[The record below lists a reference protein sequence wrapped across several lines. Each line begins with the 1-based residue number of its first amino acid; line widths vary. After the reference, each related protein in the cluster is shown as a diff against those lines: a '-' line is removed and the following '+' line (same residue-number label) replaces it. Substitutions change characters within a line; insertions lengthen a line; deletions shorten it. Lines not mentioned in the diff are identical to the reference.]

1 MLFFFF
7 LAVLLVLWALS
18 SLTRDQTW
26 SPALEAWSPNHWT
39 AREFL
44 KYIYYFYL
52 SITPC
57 FSLFVQAAITKYDI
71 LVCVCV
77 QLVSHVQLFAT
88 CQAPLSIGFCRQ
100 EYWNGL
106 PFPIPITPHL
116 SLFVQAAITKYHSL

>member
-39 AREFL
+39 ARESL

-52 SITPC
+52 STTPC
-57 FSLFVQAAITKYDI
+57 FSLFVQAAITKYHI

-88 CQAPLSIGFCRQ
+88 CQAPLSVDSAGKNTGMDCYFLFQ
-100 EYWNGL
+100 L
-106 PFPIPITPHL
+106 HL
-116 SLFVQAAITKYHSL
+116 ILVFLSRPL